1 MNKNQMMPLQSGESF
16 PFMGGLW
23 MQSVQIQGFLFK
35 YLLKCYIKAGLLNGV
50 SRVEVWRKMDGTV
63 KVRIATLCE
72 ICQRGACL
80 YELDMGFS

>member
-1 MNKNQMMPLQSGESF
+1 MDAERTDTGVF
-16 PFMGGLW
+16 
-23 MQSVQIQGFLFK
+23 VQIPAEMLH
-35 YLLKCYIKAGLLNGV
+35 KAGLLNGV